1 MTSSQFH
8 SKNKMGDEFYSILK
22 LVSGEEIFALVCV
35 DETDDEPILIL
46 HTPIKMKTLHNGGSH
61 LNYIKVTPWMDMT
74 DETMFIIRLDKVI
87 TMIESKD
94 QKLIDVYNN
103 YNDDTDEENISI
115 DGCVMPTPKMGY
127 LSSVKDARK
136 DLEDLFKKDIKDT

>member
-1 MTSSQFH
+1 MEE
-8 SKNKMGDEFYSILK
+8 EFYSIIK
-22 LVSGEEIFALVCV
+22 LVSGEEIFALVSV
-35 DETDDEPILIL
+35 DENDENPVLLLQNPVIMSTIY
-46 HTPIKMKTLHNGGSH
+46 TPGGSMV
-61 LNYIKVTPWMDMT
+61 KVKPWMDMT

-94 QKLIDVYNN
+94 KKLIDVYNN
-103 YNDDTDEENISI
+103 YNEESDVEEPL
-115 DGCVMPTPKMGY
+115 DGCVMPTSKMGY

>member
-1 MTSSQFH
+1 MEE
-8 SKNKMGDEFYSILK
+8 EFYSIIK
-22 LVSGEEIFALVCV
+22 LVSGEEIFALVSV
-35 DETDDEPILIL
+35 DENDENPVLLLQNPVIMSTI
-46 HTPIKMKTLHNGGSH
+46 HTPGGSMV
-61 LNYIKVTPWMDMT
+61 KVKPWMDMT
-74 DETMFIIRLDKVI
+74 EETMFIIRLDKVI

-103 YNDDTDEENISI
+103 YNEDTDEEESL
-115 DGCVMPTPKMGY
+115 DGSVMPTPKMGY

>member
-1 MTSSQFH
+1 MEE
-8 SKNKMGDEFYSILK
+8 EFYSIIK
-22 LVSGEEIFALVCV
+22 LVSGEEIFALVSV
-35 DETDDEPILIL
+35 DENDENPVLLLQNPVIMSTI
-46 HTPIKMKTLHNGGSH
+46 HTPGGSMV
-61 LNYIKVTPWMDMT
+61 KVKPWMDMT

-94 QKLIDVYNN
+94 KKLIDVYNN
-103 YNDDTDEENISI
+103 YNEDTDEEENMFL
-115 DGCVMPTPKMGY
+115 DGSVMPTPKMGY

>member
-1 MTSSQFH
+1 MEE
-8 SKNKMGDEFYSILK
+8 EFYSIIK
-22 LVSGEEIFALVCV
+22 LVSGEEVFALVSV
-35 DETDDEPILIL
+35 DENDDNPVLLLQNPVIMSTI
-46 HTPIKMKTLHNGGSH
+46 HTPGGSM
-61 LNYIKVTPWMDMT
+61 LKVKPWMDMT

-94 QKLIDVYNN
+94 KKLIDVYNN
-103 YNDDTDEENISI
+103 YNEESDAEEPL
-115 DGCVMPTPKMGY
+115 DGCVMPTSKMGY

>member
-1 MTSSQFH
+1 MEE
-8 SKNKMGDEFYSILK
+8 EFYSIIK
-22 LVSGEEIFALVCV
+22 LVSGEEIFALVSV
-35 DETDDEPILIL
+35 DENDENPVLLLQNPIIMSTI
-46 HTPIKMKTLHNGGSH
+46 HTPGGSMV
-61 LNYIKVTPWMDMT
+61 KVKPWMDMT

-94 QKLIDVYNN
+94 KKLIDVYNN
-103 YNDDTDEENISI
+103 YNEDTNEEENMFL
-115 DGCVMPTPKMGY
+115 DGSVMPTPKMGY

>member
-1 MTSSQFH
+1 MEE
-8 SKNKMGDEFYSILK
+8 EFYSIIK
-22 LVSGEEIFALVCV
+22 LVSGEEIFALVSV
-35 DETDDEPILIL
+35 DENDENPILVLQNPVVISTVN
-46 HTPIKMKTLHNGGSH
+46 TPGGSM
-61 LNYIKVTPWMDMT
+61 IKVKPWLNLT
-74 DETMFIIRLDKVI
+74 EESMFMIRLDKVI

-103 YNDDTDEENISI
+103 YNDDTDEENVSL
-115 DGCVMPTPKMGY
+115 DGSVIPTSKKGY

>member
-1 MTSSQFH
+1 MEE
-8 SKNKMGDEFYSILK
+8 EFYSIIK
-22 LVSGEEIFALVCV
+22 LVSGEEIFALVSV
-35 DETDDEPILIL
+35 DENDENPVLLLQNPVIMSTI
-46 HTPIKMKTLHNGGSH
+46 HTPGGSMV
-61 LNYIKVTPWMDMT
+61 KVKPWIDMT
-74 DETMFIIRLDKVI
+74 EETMFIIRLDKVI

-103 YNDDTDEENISI
+103 YVNEDDEDQSL
-115 DGCVMPTPKMGY
+115 DGCVMPTSKMGY